1 MKFMS
6 SGGGSHASSKHLAQS
21 AAEKA
26 PARPPRVRKD
36 DTQDLPSVPQQQT
49 ARPVQTRPAAG
60 VQTAPASAGQARQN
74 AQQRASAQAS
84 TARVYPQQNVQQR
97 TPAQTSTA
105 RVYPQQN
112 VQQRAPAQTSTAR
125 VYPQQ
130 NAQQRTPAQTSTARV
145 YSQQNTPAST
155 GRVYPQQGAAA
166 STGRVNPQQRPIS
179 QTDRLGGSRP
189 IPGSITAAAAL
200 PNTANGRA
208 YVSSRAAEKQ
218 QQREQRARPARETR
232 RQAAEPTQAELD
244 ALSRLP
250 SAREDRRT
258 YKKKRNPV
266 RHLIRLAV
274 VLVVLAGLYLFCVYT
289 SVPFIANLRSLYI
302 ETAMTTMEHQWLAT
316 YFIPHSVIADTMAE
330 LDKLEANQDTM
341 ESDWSSYK
349 APTSTVLPSTQ
360 KSEPKPA
367 TPVTE
372 DPGEDKPVEEEP
384 EPVILEFWEDPEHE
398 FWSVY
403 TELDYNSFHEYAL
416 EHKDEMYSEEG
427 YLFIDEADAQ
437 SKGTSILTTNGDP
450 VLAIDA
456 KNGIVLVRLNGA
468 EYEGVMAIVKDP
480 KQISM
485 GVAKHLGSYGS
496 KIATIAAENDAILA
510 INASGFQDD
519 DGLGNGGVVYGML
532 YSEGKKIQGTA
543 GSNYKAI
550 YFDSEYRLNV
560 RSYKK
565 DLDIYNGVEFKPAL
579 VINGEAAVTGSAGWG
594 IQPRSA
600 IGQTDDGTVLMIIV
614 DGRQPTYSIGI
625 TVGELA
631 KIFVKYGAVQAGNLD
646 GGSSAVMYY
655 NGRIITKPSGADK
668 VNGRHLP
675 DAFVVRA
682 RDVVYADKSGETSE
696 PEE

>member
-1 MKFMS
+1 MKLIS
-6 SGGGSHASSKHLAQS
+6 NGGGSHAASKHLAQGS
-21 AAEKA
+21 VNKV

-36 DTQDLPSVPQQQT
+36 DTQDLPPVPQQPV
-49 ARPVQTRPAAG
+49 RPVQARPAVQAQPNTQARPAA
-60 VQTAPASAGQARQN
+60 
-74 AQQRASAQAS
+74 
-84 TARVYPQQNVQQR
+84 
-97 TPAQTSTA
+97 
-105 RVYPQQN
+105 
-112 VQQRAPAQTSTAR
+112 
-125 VYPQQ
+125 
-130 NAQQRTPAQTSTARV
+130 
-145 YSQQNTPAST
+145 PAST
-155 GRVYPQQGAAA
+155 GRVYTQPNAQPHPAAPAAIGRVYAQPNAQPRPAAPA
-166 STGRVNPQQRPIS
+166 STGRVSTQTNARPHPAAPAATGRVYTQQRPIS
-179 QTDRLGGSRP
+179 QTERLGGNRP

-208 YVSSRAAEKQ
+208 YVSSRAAQK
-218 QQREQRARPARETR
+218 QQREVRERPARASREQTPET
-232 RQAAEPTQAELD
+232 TQAELD

-258 YKKKRNPV
+258 HKKKKNPA

-274 VLVVLAGLYLFCVYT
+274 TLVVLAALYLFCVYT
-289 SVPFIANLRSLYI
+289 TIPFIAKLRSLYI
-302 ETAMTTMEHQWLAT
+302 ETAMMTMEHQWLAT
-316 YFIPHSVIADTMAE
+316 YFIPRSVIADTMQE
-330 LDKLEANQDTM
+330 LDKLEAEQDTM

-349 APTSTVLPSTQ
+349 APTATVLPSAQ
-360 KSEPKPA
+360 KVEP
-367 TPVTE
+367 TPVSAP
-372 DPGEDKPVEEEP
+372 DDSGEDTPDEIEP
-384 EPVILEFWEDPEHE
+384 EPAPLEFWEDPEHE

-403 TELDYNSFHEYAL
+403 TELDFDSFYEYAL
-416 EHKDEMYSEEG
+416 EHKDEMYAEDG

-437 SKGTSILTTNGDP
+437 SKGTGILTIRDDP

-456 KNGIVLVRLNGA
+456 KNGIILVRLNGP
-468 EYEGVMAIVKDP
+468 EYEGVMAIIKDP
-480 KQISM
+480 KQIGM

-519 DGLGNGGVVYGML
+519 EGLGNGGVVYGML

-579 VINGEAAVTGSAGWG
+579 VINGEAAVKGSAGWG

-625 TVGELA
+625 TVGDLA
-631 KIFVKYGAVQAGNLD
+631 NIFVDYGAVQAGNLD

-675 DAFVVRA
+675 DAFIVRSREA
-682 RDVVYADKSGETSE
+682 VYGTGD
-696 PEE
+696 PEEPVETTDTEE